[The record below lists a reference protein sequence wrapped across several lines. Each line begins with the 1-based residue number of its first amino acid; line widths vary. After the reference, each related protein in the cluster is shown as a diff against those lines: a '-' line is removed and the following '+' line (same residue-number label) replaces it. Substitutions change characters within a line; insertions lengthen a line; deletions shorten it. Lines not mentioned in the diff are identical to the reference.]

1 MGNHKSKLLLFVATA
16 SILLLLLA
24 GCGGGGGGGG
34 DVPIDTTGIDAI
46 PQEAATLSA
55 GDVEGKLFVG
65 EVDPPQAGSVGLYI
79 RTDNTAEMIIATD
92 DPALSLHMNGIL
104 EGQRVSLTSEV
115 GTVRALGRVDN
126 GQIEFSITI
135 PGHGFFRTTVRE
147 AAEGAALYQG
157 DMNGLTGGLVVL
169 PDGSVK
175 GFAPIEGGEEPV
187 YEALCVDSVE
197 GLPDTLTAK
206 TCDSGQEIELT
217 RLQG

>member
-1 MGNHKSKLLLFVATA
+1 MGNHKSKFLSFAALG

-24 GCGGGGGGGG
+24 GCGGGGGDG
-34 DVPIDTTGIDAI
+34 DVPVDTSGIEAV

-55 GDVEGKLFVG
+55 GDVGGKLFVG

-79 RTDNTAEMIIATD
+79 RTDNTVEMIIATD

-115 GTVRALGRVDN
+115 GAVRALGRVEN
-126 GQIEFSITI
+126 GQIQFSITI
-135 PGHGFFRTTVRE
+135 PGHGFFRTTVTE

-157 DMNGLTGGLVVL
+157 EMNDLTGGLVVL

-175 GFAPIEGGEEPV
+175 GFAPIEEGEEPV
-187 YEALCVDSVE
+187 YEALCADIVE

-217 RLQG
+217 RVQG

>member
-1 MGNHKSKLLLFVATA
+1 MGNHKSKLLLFAA
-16 SILLLLLA
+16 LGSILLLLLA
-24 GCGGGGGGGG
+24 GCGGGGGDG
-34 DVPIDTTGIDAI
+34 DVPVDTSGIEAV

-55 GDVEGKLFVG
+55 GDVGGKLFVG

-79 RTDNTAEMIIATD
+79 RTDNTVEMIIATD
-92 DPALSLHMNGIL
+92 DPALSLHMNGVL

-115 GTVRALGRVDN
+115 GAVRALGRVEN
-126 GQIEFSITI
+126 GQIQFSITI
-135 PGHGFFRTTVRE
+135 PGHGFFRTTVTE

-157 DMNGLTGGLVVL
+157 EMNDLTGGLVVL

-175 GFAPIEGGEEPV
+175 GFAPIEEGEEPV
-187 YEALCVDSVE
+187 YEALCADSVE

-217 RLQG
+217 RVQG